1 MRKEWTILAVALFS
15 GTAIAGGTAFSK
27 LDANHDGKISKQE
40 AAADPALEAHFS
52 QADTN
57 QDGALEQGE
66 FAAMETAPGAVH
78 NDGGTQKL
86 PAAMQ
91 PHGDTQNQGGT
102 E

>member
-15 GTAIAGGTAFSK
+15 GTAMAGGTAFSK

-57 QDGALEQGE
+57 KDGTLEQGE
-66 FAAMETAPGAVH
+66 FAAMETAPAAGH
-78 NDGGTQKL
+78 KDSGMQQQPG
-86 PAAMQ
+86 AMQ
-91 PHGDTQNQGGT
+91 PHGDMQKQGGA